1 VNTVRAVV
9 IDDFGVVRC
18 GLKLLLDA
26 ESDIETV
33 GEGEG
38 IDDALPQV
46 QALKPDVVVLD
57 LVMRGRISLD
67 AIPALR
73 EASPDTSVVVL
84 STLDDVHY
92 AREAFSA
99 GASAYVLK
107 EGAPEKLFEAVR
119 EAAAHGRYLDPAV
132 GARLALQ
139 DCESGSEGGP
149 LGDRE
154 REVVRLLSL
163 GHTCVEVAAQLGRS
177 PRTIE
182 AYRAR
187 IMEKLGLETR
197 ADLVRY
203 ALAEGLLEPSV
214 DRELVDEASVSTA

>member
-1 VNTVRAVV
+1 VSSIRAVV
-9 IDDFGVVRC
+9 IDDFGVVR
-18 GLKLLLDA
+18 GGVKLLLNA

-33 GEGEG
+33 GEAEG
-38 IDDALPQV
+38 IDDGLPQV
-46 QALKPDVVVLD
+46 QTLKPDVVVLD
-57 LVMRGRISLD
+57 LVMHGRISLES
-67 AIPALR
+67 IPALR
-73 EASPDTSVVVL
+73 EASPETSVVVL

-92 AREAFSA
+92 ARASFNA

-107 EGAPEKLFEAVR
+107 EGAPERVFG
-119 EAAAHGRYLDPAV
+119 AACGSPAGGRYLDPAV
-132 GARLALQ
+132 GARLALEE
-139 DCESGSEGGP
+139 CEGARDAGP

-163 GHTCVEVAAQLGRS
+163 GHTCVEVAAQVGRS

-187 IMEKLGLETR
+187 IMEKLGLDTR

-203 ALAEGLLEPSV
+203 ALAEGLLDSPAEHEPENDLSAFSV
-214 DRELVDEASVSTA
+214 

>member
-1 VNTVRAVV
+1 MSTIRAVV
-9 IDDFGVVRC
+9 IDDFGVVR
-18 GLKLLLDA
+18 GGVRLLLDG
-26 ESDIETV
+26 ESDIQAV
-33 GEGEG
+33 GEGENIEDG
-38 IDDALPQV
+38 LPQV
-46 QALKPDVVVLD
+46 QALKPDIVVLD
-57 LVMRGRISLD
+57 LVMKGRITLE

-73 EASPDTSVVVL
+73 EASPNTRVVVL

-92 AREAFSA
+92 ARSSFNA

-119 EAAAHGRYLDPAV
+119 EAAAGGRYLDPAV
-132 GARLALQ
+132 GARLALGN
-139 DCESGSEGGP
+139 DAAHDATA

-163 GHTCVEVAAQLGRS
+163 GYTCVEVAAQVGRS

-197 ADLVRY
+197 ADLVKY
-203 ALAEGLLEPSV
+203 ALGEGLLEAPANSS
-214 DRELVDEASVSTA
+214 APAA